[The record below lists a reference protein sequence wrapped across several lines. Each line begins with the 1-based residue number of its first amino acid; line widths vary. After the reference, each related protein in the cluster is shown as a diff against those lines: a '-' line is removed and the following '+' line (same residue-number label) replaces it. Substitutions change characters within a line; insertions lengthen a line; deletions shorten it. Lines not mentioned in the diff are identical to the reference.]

1 MNVPV
6 RIQLSRRKGF
16 RLPANAVN
24 VARPGKWG
32 NPFVVGR
39 DGTRLQCCAM
49 FLVLARGFIVFDP
62 KVGTDVQLKLWQRIT
77 GPDIAA
83 LAGRDLACWCR
94 LDGGPCHA
102 DILLCLANP
111 GHPAP
116 AWFPGGAV
124 LSRVRIGMKAVDIIR
139 NKRKAAKASA

>member
-16 RLPANAVN
+16 RLPENAVN

-49 FLVLARGFIVFDP
+49 FTVLAGGFIAFDP
-62 KVGTDVQLKLWQRIT
+62 KIETDLQLKLWQRIT
-77 GPDIAA
+77 GPGIAA

-116 AWFPGGAV
+116 AWFGVSVTLP
-124 LSRVRIGMKAVDIIR
+124 RVRIGMKAADIIR
-139 NKRKAAKASA
+139 AKSKAAKART